1 MKPQVTTDTCGGNQ
15 TNSMSRFDTLCAND
29 GFQRMTTINLNRV
42 FALLGTILFLG
53 PAVHA
58 EEECPVEIKL
68 LLSPG
73 ITRTAIA
80 SLGFKH
86 EAAGQIYFFDTDAL
100 DLLMQGAIVRVRQGG
115 NNDLTVKVRLPNG
128 SRQVDSSLLHKR
140 FPCEIDRTQLGES
153 TSFAVKRKY
162 KATVV
167 PDLGGDIHG
176 LLSVSQRDLL
186 HEAGITI
193 DWSKVRRMADIDST
207 NWEATAQSPSG
218 QIALE
223 LWEWPAGKVLELS
236 AKVEY
241 DAVASKFAE
250 LERLA
255 SVKNLSL
262 SASQDTKT
270 SMVLKTVAGQPSPPK

>member
-1 MKPQVTTDTCGGNQ
+1 MG
-15 TNSMSRFDTLCAND
+15 RFDTLCAND
-29 GFQRMTTINLNRV
+29 GFQGMTTINSNRV
-42 FALLGTILFLG
+42 SALLGTILFLG

-58 EEECPVEIKL
+58 EEQCPVEIKL

-73 ITRTAIA
+73 VTRTAIA
-80 SLGFKH
+80 SLGFEH
-86 EAAGQIYFFDTDAL
+86 EAAGRVYFFDTDAL
-100 DLLMQGAIVRVRQGG
+100 DLSMQGAIVRVRQGG
-115 NNDLTVKVRLPNG
+115 DNDLTVKVRLPNG
-128 SRQVDSSLLHKR
+128 NRRADSSPLHKR
-140 FPCEIDRTQLGES
+140 FPCEIDRTQMGES

-162 KATVV
+162 KAAVV
-167 PDLGGDIHG
+167 PDLGADIRG
-176 LLSVSQRDLL
+176 LLSVAQRDLL
-186 HEAGITI
+186 HEAGITV
-193 DWSKVRRMADIDST
+193 DWSKVRRIADIDST
-207 NWEATAQSPSG
+207 KWEATARSPSG

-241 DAVASKFAE
+241 DAAASKYAE

-270 SMVLKTVAGQPSPPK
+270 SMVLKTAAAHPSPPR